1 MEVIIEL
8 WHEVVHELT
17 HETMKFIIELVQ
29 FGILVVLI
37 KAVAFGFGKRSGML
51 PNMLAKRQERV
62 RSRLEEAAAQ
72 ETSAA
77 EAPAQAD
84 AILVDAKQTSKALLA
99 DARKTAEAETERI
112 LAEADAQVAEL
123 EHQAEDTLV
132 HERDDVLGG
141 VRDVL
146 LDIVARATRQVLD
159 EGYSAGQ
166 QREMIETAILDSIE
180 DLESVAIN

>member
-8 WHEVVHELT
+8 WHEIVHEVT
-17 HETMKFIIELVQ
+17 HETSTLIIELVQ
-29 FGILVVLI
+29 FAILVVLI
-37 KAVAFGFGKRSGML
+37 KAVAFGIGKRSGMI
-51 PNMLAKRQERV
+51 PNMLARRQERV
-62 RSRLEEAAAQ
+62 RAQLEEAASQ
-72 ETSAA
+72 EASAA

-99 DARKTAEAETERI
+99 EARKTAQSERQRI
-112 LAEADAQVAEL
+112 MAEADEQVLEL
-123 EHQAEDTLV
+123 HRQAEDTLA
-132 HERDDVLGG
+132 HEREDVLGG

-146 LDIVARATRQVLD
+146 LDVVARATRQVLD